1 MYKKH
6 EKEINVLFFYPT
18 GTKVKYNVLNHKC
31 YIILFC
37 CT

>member
-6 EKEINVLFFYPT
+6 EKEINVLFFYPK
-18 GTKVKYNVLNHKC
+18 GTKVKYNVLNRNT
-31 YIILFC
+31 ILLLC